1 MVISLLERMKYE
13 RVEPNTI
20 VLTAAIDSLAR
31 EGGGV
36 YTGTYF
42 NIYCHVFFFCYLF
55 YYLISVST
63 DFCRNVLCSS
73 ETASHLLFISSSL
86 FISMYLSIYI
96 FRPSLLSLCKCTY
109 VYIIH
114 KYKCMYVYISL
125 SLSLSLTSFLSLFL
139 SLARDIFS
147 SFYHQSGLISS
158 LSHFLM

>member
-55 YYLISVST
+55 Y
-63 DFCRNVLCSS
+63 
-73 ETASHLLFISSSL
+73 
-86 FISMYLSIYI
+86 IYTVTW
-96 FRPSLLSLCKCTY
+96 REEGGAKD
-109 VYIIH
+109 
-114 KYKCMYVYISL
+114 
-125 SLSLSLTSFLSLFL
+125 
-139 SLARDIFS
+139 RDR
-147 SFYHQSGLISS
+147 
-158 LSHFLM
+158 

>member
-36 YTGTYF
+36 YTGKYF

-63 DFCRNVLCSS
+63 DFCRNVLCSP
-73 ETASHLLFISSSL
+73 ETASHLLFISSQGCYTSPSL
-86 FISMYLSIYI
+86 FISMYLSISI
-96 FRPSLLSLCKCTY
+96 FCPSLLSLCQCI
-109 VYIIH
+109 YIHNTKI
-114 KYKCMYVYISL
+114 
-125 SLSLSLTSFLSLFL
+125 
-139 SLARDIFS
+139 
-147 SFYHQSGLISS
+147 
-158 LSHFLM
+158 